1 MNEYEIDE
9 RFGRFMEEIE
19 TKWSPY
25 ILARLRSSTATRKA
39 KAGQTILEEA
49 STYRGFASISRWKR
63 IRGRP

>member
-19 TKWSPY
+19 TKWPPY
-25 ILARLRSSTATRKA
+25 ILARLRPSTATCEA
-39 KAGQTILEEA
+39 EAGQTTLEEA
-49 STYRGFASISRWKR
+49 STYRSFASISRWQR